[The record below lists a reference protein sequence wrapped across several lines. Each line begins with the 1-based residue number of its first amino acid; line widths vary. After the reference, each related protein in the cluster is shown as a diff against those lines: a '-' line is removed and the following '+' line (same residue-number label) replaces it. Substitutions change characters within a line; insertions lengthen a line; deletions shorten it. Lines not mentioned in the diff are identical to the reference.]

1 MKRLIVLA
9 SALLSA
15 AGIVTA
21 GMVLAQQKATVV
33 IPTGSTGGVFFFYG
47 TSMADIL
54 AKAGVASTSAVQT
67 GGSYDNILLMR
78 DRTDP
83 GSNTYYCGL
92 TTTDA
97 AFVTYTGQEPRFKD
111 KKADMMRVMFYMY
124 PSLIHIVTTDGSGI
138 KVLQDMKGKR
148 VSTGQP
154 GSSTENLALLV
165 LQGAGVNPDSF
176 AKRERLPAAE
186 SAKALGEG
194 TIDAYFWVGGVPTG
208 SIVEL
213 GQTLSRK
220 NQKIVMVPV
229 DPQSTTAQLVFKR
242 FPGLVE
248 STTVP
253 KKVYGTA
260 TDVRGLQT
268 GNVMFCPASMPEDLA
283 YSITKTVFEN
293 LKTLVTAVGPAKDTT
308 LANTSKLY
316 ASLSKTIPFHPGA
329 VKYLKEAGAIK

>member
-1 MKRLIVLA
+1 MKRLITLA
-9 SALLSA
+9 SIALTI
-15 AGIVTA
+15 AGLA
-21 GMVLAQQKATVV
+21 LAQQKATVV

-54 AKAGVASTSAVQT
+54 AKSGVASASAVQT
-67 GGSYDNILLMR
+67 GGSYDNILLLR
-78 DRTDP
+78 DRTDAA
-83 GSNTYYCGL
+83 SNTYYCAL
-92 TTTDA
+92 ATTDS

-111 KKADMMRVMFYMY
+111 KKGDMQRIMFYMY

-138 KVLQDMKGKR
+138 KVLQDLKGKR

-165 LQGAGVNPDSF
+165 LQGAGVSTDSF

-186 SAKALGEG
+186 SATALGAG
-194 TIDAYFWVGGVPTG
+194 SIDAYFWVGGVPTG

-220 NQKIVMVPV
+220 NQKIVMVPI

-242 FPGLVE
+242 FPGLVS

-260 TDVRGLQT
+260 TDVRGLET
-268 GNVMFCPASMPEDLA
+268 GNVFICPASMPDDLA
-283 YSITKTVFEN
+283 YNITKTVFEN
-293 LKTLVTAVGPAKDTT
+293 LKTLQTAVAPAKDTT
-308 LANTSKLY
+308 LAASGKLY
-316 ASLSKTIPFHPGA
+316 ASLNKTIPFHPGA
-329 VKYLKEAGAIK
+329 VKYLKEVGAIK